1 MDLLCYQHVESF
13 RIPLAAFLIVCLL
26 VFYIADKL
34 YFRKLV
40 NRLDDDMLQYR
51 EKCTAIVNTSVAY
64 SFECVVEIDAA
75 KLTMKDV
82 SGLWSVFGD
91 VGKTDLIGVPL
102 FCFISNPADARSL
115 SDSVKKLIS
124 GVQGQRLSYP
134 VVGDKLRLPLHR
146 MDGTEIL
153 VEMLLVLISSSSS
166 AEVNEVTS
174 LSVGIRRSF
183 EIVGA
188 NQNQCSVEGSCA
200 ASAVSAQ
207 ESSVEDP
214 KPAHTQQT
222 QQQQQQPSQQPQREQ
237 LESPAKSAEHLQPH
251 KNTKTT
257 AGVPERRSRVDFCP
271 QPSARHNKLVAPQ
284 KIESALAYV
293 KNLRSQ
299 PSHGKGSYGQSG
311 QRPTPMS
318 RSNFHVHAEQDTFQ
332 QVKRVER
339 AIPEL
344 KSVERYSPDCDRP
357 SWTHAERRKEHTGLE
372 LKSVERFTPESDG
385 SRPHATNGM
394 DQQKDAT
401 ICNLPMPFASE
412 LLPQP
417 EISMLQAGL
426 HRGKMSQ
433 ESQRRHLPPR
443 PQARAE
449 GDNTEVRRISMF
461 AALQQ
466 TLTQEKRT
474 AVSQQGSIY
483 SCATGPQFEWQR
495 ASSFAQS
502 NEIQDLGMS
511 QGIAQMQNM
520 NISSS
525 EELVALLHKIS
536 THSCVEKKS
545 AERKSEVSLGSDQ
558 GQRTEVSFV
567 ATVTDF

>member
-124 GVQGQRLSYP
+124 GVEGKRLSYP

-200 ASAVSAQ
+200 ASAVSAP
-207 ESSVEDP
+207 ESSVEDA

-271 QPSARHNKLVAPQ
+271 QTSTRQNIPIAPQ

-299 PSHGKGSYGQSG
+299 PSHGKGSHGQSG
-311 QRPTPMS
+311 MRTTPMG
-318 RSNFHVHAEQDTFQ
+318 RSNFHFHAEQDTFQ

-344 KSVERYSPDCDRP
+344 KC
-357 SWTHAERRKEHTGLE
+357 
-372 LKSVERFTPESDG
+372 VERFTPDFDRPWTHAEQRQEPTSLELKSAERFTPELDR
-385 SRPHATNGM
+385 SRPRATNGM

-401 ICNLPMPFASE
+401 ICNLPMPFANE

-525 EELVALLHKIS
+525 EELVALLHTIS
-536 THSCVEKKS
+536 TQGCVEKKS